1 MKTKTP
7 SLFIVLTTISV
18 ALLATSAQAQFQW
31 AKRIASNTNPD
42 GEFSIGMAL
51 DTNAN
56 CYVTGWFDG
65 TNDFGGVT
73 LTNLAVG
80 GQDVFVA
87 ALLVAALPRS
97 AWAQFT
103 YITNNGTITI
113 THSSNFLRAS
123 METIL
128 PWQTWR
134 LTLPGSTD

>member
-1 MKTKTP
+1 MKTKTL

-31 AKRIASNTNPD
+31 AKRIASNMNSITT
-42 GEFSIGMAL
+42 EFSIGMTL

-56 CYVTGWFDG
+56 CHVTGWFDS

-103 YITNNGTITI
+103 YIANNGAITI

-128 PWQTWR
+128 PWQTW
-134 LTLPGSTD
+134 LSPVA